1 MYEAFYGLSSK
12 PFQLNPDPRFYFSG
26 KPHRRARSYLVYG
39 VMRGEGF
46 IVITGEVGAGKTTIV
61 RDLLDSLENGSVVA
75 AQLVSTQLGAED
87 ALKLV
92 CGAFG
97 VGVKGT
103 SKADMLM
110 ALEAFF
116 ITQVSQGKRCLLIV
130 DEAQNLQPQAVE
142 ELRMLSNFQ
151 FGDQA
156 LLQTFLIG
164 QPEFRDIL
172 QSPGMLQLRQ
182 RVTAR
187 CHLGPLDEEDTRGY
201 VEHRLKCAG
210 ATDKPVIDEAIYPL
224 LHRESG
230 GIPRRIN
237 MLADR
242 LLLQGFLAETHHLT
256 LPAFQEV
263 VDEAHAESAAPQPV
277 APDAERWGA
286 LADATRRAQ
295 PPTLTEQVEPLDLQ
309 LDPALVQGMADQL
322 TRVSAEQLSARL
334 LRIERSVLRQER
346 ISLEI
351 LGALRRLVA
360 GAGARRTPADE
371 PAQPPA
377 AGAAAH
383 AAAPAA
389 ASVNAHG
396 GPDSGH
402 GALHSGPAPLNSGF
416 GALRADTE
424 LRAEP
429 RAIRPKA

>member
-1 MYEAFYGLSSK
+1 MYEAYYGLTSK

-97 VGVKGT
+97 VAVKGT

-110 ALEAFF
+110 ALEAYF

-172 QSPGMLQLRQ
+172 QSPDMLQLRQ

-210 ATDKPVIDEAIYPL
+210 AVDKPTLDEAIYPL

-237 MLADR
+237 LLVDR
-242 LLLQGFLAETHHLT
+242 LLLQGFLAETTHLT
-256 LPAFQEV
+256 LEAFQDV
-263 VDEAHAESAAPQPV
+263 VAEAHAESAAAPRHNSP
-277 APDAERWGA
+277 PDAQRWGS
-286 LADATRRAQ
+286 LAEAPRPGR
-295 PPTLTEQVEPLDLQ
+295 PPTLTDQVEPLDLD
-309 LDPALVQGMADQL
+309 LEAGLIEGMSEQL

-351 LGALRRLVA
+351 LSALRRIVA
-360 GAGARRTPADE
+360 GARKGRSNGAGL
-371 PAQPPA
+371 
-377 AGAAAH
+377 AGA
-383 AAAPAA
+383 P
-389 ASVNAHG
+389 G
-396 GPDSGH
+396 DSGSASDR
-402 GALHSGPAPLNSGF
+402 GSDGDSDSGNTSNRRGGDPSGPGNASRP
-416 GALRADTE
+416 
-424 LRAEP
+424 EP
-429 RAIRPKA
+429 

>member
-1 MYEAFYGLSSK
+1 MYEAFYGLKSK

-92 CGAFG
+92 CAAFG
-97 VGVKGT
+97 VSVKGN

-110 ALEAFF
+110 ALEAYF

-172 QSPGMLQLRQ
+172 QSPRMLQLRQ

-201 VEHRLKCAG
+201 E
-210 ATDKPVIDEAIYPL
+210 
-224 LHRESG
+224 
-230 GIPRRIN
+230 
-237 MLADR
+237 
-242 LLLQGFLAETHHLT
+242 
-256 LPAFQEV
+256 
-263 VDEAHAESAAPQPV
+263 
-277 APDAERWGA
+277 
-286 LADATRRAQ
+286 
-295 PPTLTEQVEPLDLQ
+295 
-309 LDPALVQGMADQL
+309 
-322 TRVSAEQLSARL
+322 
-334 LRIERSVLRQER
+334 
-346 ISLEI
+346 
-351 LGALRRLVA
+351 
-360 GAGARRTPADE
+360 
-371 PAQPPA
+371 
-377 AGAAAH
+377 
-383 AAAPAA
+383 
-389 ASVNAHG
+389 
-396 GPDSGH
+396 
-402 GALHSGPAPLNSGF
+402 
-416 GALRADTE
+416 
-424 LRAEP
+424 
-429 RAIRPKA
+429 

>member
-61 RDLLDSLENGSVVA
+61 RDLLDSLENGTVVA

-92 CGAFG
+92 CAAFG
-97 VGVKGT
+97 VTVKSHG
-103 SKADMLM
+103 KADLLM

-172 QSPGMLQLRQ
+172 QGPRMLQLRQ

-210 ATDKPVIDEAIYPL
+210 ATDKPVIDPSIYPL
-224 LHRESG
+224 LHHESG

-237 MLADR
+237 LLMDR
-242 LLLQGFLAETHHLT
+242 LLLQGFLSEITRLDAAAL
-256 LPAFQEV
+256 QEV
-263 VDEAHAESAAPQPV
+263 VAEFSAESGSGNAVIENTEERRWNGLSKPAARTQ
-277 APDAERWGA
+277 
-286 LADATRRAQ
+286 L
-295 PPTLTEQVEPLDLQ
+295 PTLTDEVLPLE
-309 LDPALVQGMADQL
+309 LDIDPGVIDSMSEHLNEV
-322 TRVSAEQLSARL
+322 TAEHLSARL

-346 ISLEI
+346 VSLAI
-351 LGALRRLVA
+351 LGTLRKIVA
-360 GAGARRTPADE
+360 ANRKAR
-371 PAQPPA
+371 
-377 AGAAAH
+377 G
-383 AAAPAA
+383 
-389 ASVNAHG
+389 
-396 GPDSGH
+396 SGSQDANESQE
-402 GALHSGPAPLNSGF
+402 G
-416 GALRADTE
+416 
-424 LRAEP
+424 
-429 RAIRPKA
+429 